1 MNDDPHRQDNQGASV
16 SGNQAEEVRAAC
28 RSLGVTPDRLR
39 EALRAVGYDGEK
51 VRQYLNQKYR

>member
-1 MNDDPHRQDNQGASV
+1 MNDHPQSQREQSPLVH
-16 SGNQAEEVRAAC
+16 GNQAEEVRAAC

-51 VRQYLNQKYR
+51 VRQYLNQHYR